1 MVEEVFKKNNIKL
14 TKQRKEVYELLK
26 EPQTVKD
33 IINKKININPSTIY
47 RIIEIFLKTNLIEEE
62 LFDNQ
67 IYYKIKND
75 EHVHYIKCIKCH
87 KKEKLNLR
95 NKKKIKGFEIID
107 HKIELNGI
115 CEKCKK
121 SKN

>member
-1 MVEEVFKKNNIKL
+1 MVEKVFKKNNIKL

-75 EHVHYIKCIKCH
+75 EHVHYINCIKCN
-87 KKEKLNLR
+87 KKEKLNLCPI
-95 NKKKIKGFEIID
+95 KKIKGFEIID

>member
-1 MVEEVFKKNNIKL
+1 MVEEIFKKNNIKL
-14 TKQRKEVYELLK
+14 TKQRKEIYELLK
-26 EPQTVKD
+26 EPQTIKD

-47 RIIEIFLKTNLIEEE
+47 RIIEIFLKNNLIEEE
-62 LFDNQ
+62 LSNNQ
-67 IYYKIKND
+67 IYYKIKNN
-75 EHVHYIKCIKCH
+75 EHINYIKCIKCH
-87 KKEKLNLR
+87 KKEKLDLCPI
-95 NKKKIKGFEIID
+95 KKIKGFEIID

>member
-1 MVEEVFKKNNIKL
+1 MKNFFRRICYCLCNKSGTIPLVEEGEEKFGTGIQKL
-14 TKQRKEVYELLK
+14 SQ
-26 EPQTVKD
+26 
-33 IINKKININPSTIY
+33 SAS
-47 RIIEIFLKTNLIEEE
+47 EEE

-87 KKEKLNLR
+87 KKEKLNLCPI
-95 NKKKIKGFEIID
+95 KKIKGFEIID

>member
-87 KKEKLNLR
+87 KKEKLNLCYI
-95 NKKKIKGFEIID
+95 KKIKGFEIID

>member
-1 MVEEVFKKNNIKL
+1 MVEKVFKKNNIKL

-95 NKKKIKGFEIID
+95 PIN
-107 HKIELNGI
+107 
-115 CEKCKK
+115 
-121 SKN
+121 S

>member
-14 TKQRKEVYELLK
+14 TKERKEVYELLK

-87 KKEKLNLR
+87 KKEKLNLCPI
-95 NKKKIKGFEIID
+95 KKIKGFEIID